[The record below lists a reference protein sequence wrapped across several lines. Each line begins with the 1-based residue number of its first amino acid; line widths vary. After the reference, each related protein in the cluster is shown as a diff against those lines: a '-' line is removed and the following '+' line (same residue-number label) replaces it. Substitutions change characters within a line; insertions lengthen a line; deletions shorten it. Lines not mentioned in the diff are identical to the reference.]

1 VRGCE
6 WQLYRLIIKF
16 GQCQQTRQVF
26 LAGFFLPKIGQRFEA
41 GMGTTIID
49 AEFESSA
56 SLGAPQAVADSPFVV
71 MKFGGSSVS
80 TAENWRTIARLL
92 QHRLDEGLKPLV
104 VHSALKG
111 VSNSLAAVLTSAVNG
126 DPSDVLESIR
136 RQHYELA
143 DALGLDGPSMFDET
157 LHELD
162 QLVAGVRLVREVSVR
177 VRVRI
182 MALGELMATQLG
194 AAYLE
199 SQSLPVQWFDARDL
213 LTSRSGGNRQTA
225 NAYLS
230 ATCDFEPETD
240 LQSKLKAAG
249 KIGLTQ
255 GFIARNKNG
264 ETVLLGRG
272 GSDTS
277 ASYFAAKLQARRLE
291 IWTDVPGMFSAD
303 PRLIPSARLLV
314 ALHYDEAQE
323 LASAG
328 SSVLHPRCIAP
339 MRESAIPI
347 FIRSTS
353 SPEISGTVISSVTE
367 ELEPQVKGI
376 CIRNGQTLISMDG
389 VGMWHEVGFLAKAF
403 AAFNDNG
410 VSVDL
415 VSTSET
421 NVTVSIDTSD
431 GMLSDDVEE
440 SLVDDLEKLCRVRVI
455 SNCSAVSLVGRKIR
469 TIIPR
474 LAPALEVFEEERIH
488 LMSQA
493 ANDLNLSF
501 VVDKQQGPRL
511 VSKLH
516 ATIIRKKG
524 ASTVFGASWERLF
537 SGDDPAS
544 RTRDSWW
551 MKKRE
556 QLLDLADEH
565 LNAYVYDRESVA
577 AAAQSLLDL
586 KNVSRILYAVKANFN
601 AELLKTLGATGV
613 DFECVSPGEVEW
625 LEQIFPDL
633 ELERILFT
641 PNFAPRDEYEWAL
654 NKGLQVTLD
663 NLYPL
668 QAWPEIFKG
677 KKLFIRV
684 DPGQGRGHHE
694 HVKTAGV
701 HSKFGVPRFEVG
713 ELAKLVDDAGAE
725 VIGIHAHSGSGI
737 LDPDNWR
744 SVAAELVLVAEQF
757 PGVKTIDLGGGLGVP
772 EKPGD
777 REFDLER
784 LDETLA
790 EIRASYPQFDL
801 WLEPGRF
808 LVARAGVLLTH
819 CTQTKGKGEMRYVGV
834 GTGMNSL
841 IRPALYGSYH
851 EIVNLSRAELSP
863 SETVTVVGPICE
875 TGDRL
880 GSDRLLPPTQE
891 GDVILIA
898 NAGAYGYVMS
908 SQYNRREVAKEIVI

>member
-1 VRGCE
+1 MNTE
-6 WQLYRLIIKF
+6 I
-16 GQCQQTRQVF
+16 
-26 LAGFFLPKIGQRFEA
+26 AE
-41 GMGTTIID
+41 
-49 AEFESSA
+49 AEFEDSA
-56 SLGAPQAVADSPFVV
+56 VLGAPEAIAKSPWVV
-71 MKFGGSSVS
+71 MKFGGTSVS
-80 TAENWRTIARLL
+80 SAENWQKIAALL
-92 QHRLDEGLKPLV
+92 RQRIAAGLQPVL
-104 VHSALKG
+104 VHSALAG
-111 VSNSLAAVLTSAVNG
+111 VSNALEALLQAAVDD
-126 DPSDVLESIR
+126 DPSDA
-136 RQHYELA
+136 LA
-143 DALGLDGPSMFDET
+143 DIRARHYALAEALGVDGPALLDER
-157 LHELD
+157 LHELE

-177 VRVRI
+177 VRVRV
-182 MALGELMATQLG
+182 MAIGELMATRLG
-194 AAYLE
+194 AEYLRT
-199 SQSLPVQWFDARDL
+199 QSLPVEWVDARDL
-213 LTSRSGGNRQTA
+213 LTSRSHSSVQTA

-230 ATCDFEPETD
+230 ATCEFAPDEEMQAS
-240 LQSKLKAAG
+240 LAAHG
-249 KIGLTQ
+249 KIILTQ
-255 GFIARNKNG
+255 GFIARNRSG

-277 ASYFAAKLQARRLE
+277 ASYFAARLQARRLE
-291 IWTDVPGMFSAD
+291 IWTDVPGMFTAD
-303 PRLIPSARLLV
+303 PKVVPSARLLV

-328 SSVLHPRCIAP
+328 STVLHPRCIRP
-339 MRESAIPI
+339 VRKSAIPL
-347 FIRSTS
+347 FIRSTAA
-353 SPEISGTVISSVTE
+353 PEIAGTVISSVTE
-367 ELEPQVKGI
+367 EVEPQVKGI
-376 CIRNGQTLISMDG
+376 CSRNGLTLISMDG

-403 AAFNDNG
+403 AAFSENG

-440 SLVDDLEKLCRVRVI
+440 ALVDDLEKLCRVRVI

-501 VVDKQQGPRL
+501 VVDKQQGQRL

-516 ATIIRKKG
+516 ATVIRKRG
-524 ASTVFGASWERLF
+524 STTVFGHSWERLF
-537 SGDDPAS
+537 AGDEALLRAPDA
-544 RTRDSWW
+544 WW

-556 QLLDLADEH
+556 QLIEVAGRQ
-565 LNAYVYDRESVA
+565 LNAYVYDRDSVA
-577 AAAQSLLDL
+577 EAARSLVGL
-586 KNVSRILYAVKANFN
+586 KNISRILYAVKANFN
-601 AELLKTLGATGV
+601 AELLRTLSGEGV

-625 LEQIFPDL
+625 LQQVIPGLDL
-633 ELERILFT
+633 GRILFT

-654 NKGLQVTLD
+654 NAGLQVTLD

-668 QAWPEIFKG
+668 QAWPELFEG
-677 KKLFIRV
+677 RELFIRV

-701 HSKFGVPRFEVG
+701 HSKFGVPRFEVD
-713 ELAKLVDDAGAE
+713 ELARLIDAAGAS

-737 LDPDNWR
+737 LDPENWR
-744 SVAAELVLVAEQF
+744 SVAGELVLIAERF
-757 PGVKTIDLGGGLGVP
+757 PNVKTIDLGGGLGVP

-777 REFDLER
+777 KAFDLER
-784 LDETLA
+784 LDTTLA
-790 EIRASYPQFDL
+790 EIKEAYPQFDL
-801 WLEPGRF
+801 WLEPGRY
-808 LVARAGVLLTH
+808 LVARAGVLLTR
-819 CTQTKGKGEMRYVGV
+819 CTQTKGKGEMRYIGV

-851 EIVNLSRAELSP
+851 EIVNLTRADQAP
-863 SETVTVVGPICE
+863 SETVTIVGPICE

-880 GSDRLLPPTQE
+880 GSDRLLPPTEE

-908 SQYNRREVAKEIVI
+908 SQYNRRDVAEEIVI